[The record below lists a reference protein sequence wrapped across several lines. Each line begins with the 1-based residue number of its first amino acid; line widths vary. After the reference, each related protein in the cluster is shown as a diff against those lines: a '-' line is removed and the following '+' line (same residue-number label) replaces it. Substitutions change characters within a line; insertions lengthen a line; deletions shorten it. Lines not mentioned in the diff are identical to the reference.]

1 MNAISVNTDSLVIHA
16 IEALEDAYY
25 ESTSDKAK
33 QSIAAAYTAI
43 TLLRI
48 PFGKSYACNDVSDND
63 DYFDPSEY
71 CAAI

>member
-1 MNAISVNTDSLVIHA
+1 MNAESVCTCSLTSSA
-16 IEALEDAYY
+16 IDALENAYH

-43 TLLRI
+43 TLLI
-48 PFGKSYACNDVSDND
+48 IEFGKSYACNDKSYIDDNC
-63 DYFDPSEY
+63 DPSEY

>member
-1 MNAISVNTDSLVIHA
+1 MDAISVKTSTLAIHA

-43 TLLRI
+43 TLLKI
-48 PFGKSYACNDVSDND
+48 SFGKSYACNDVLDTD